1 MKKNIYYLVFIAL
14 FLLLSCVNDKSSNF
28 EIEIKRLDDIYK
40 VDPLNAS
47 YKNYA
52 DEYGYFWSIYS
63 QGTD

>member
-40 VDPLNAS
+40 VDPLNAFI
-47 YKNYA
+47 KIMLMNTVIF
-52 DEYGYFWSIYS
+52 GVF
-63 QGTD
+63 TVKM